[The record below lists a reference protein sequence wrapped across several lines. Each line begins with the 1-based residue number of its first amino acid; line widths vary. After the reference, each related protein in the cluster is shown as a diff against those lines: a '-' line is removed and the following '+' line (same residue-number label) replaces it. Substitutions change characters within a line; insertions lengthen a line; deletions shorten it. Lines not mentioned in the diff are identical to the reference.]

1 MSNNQGGSGGEKKAE
16 GMPSGKPEKKT
27 ESPEI
32 KGGISEKKLSAL
44 GQKSE
49 ATAVALASF
58 SSLAFSTS
66 VASLS
71 PFKLF
76 TKYIRAI
83 AGLLLL
89 AIIGNAFAFY
99 QGSLLVATL
108 ILLIEPMF
116 VMSLLSIMT
125 RAFITPFANA
135 VRVNTI
141 RIKGGRFLITKRPS
155 NVILRP
161 FYDYVALLTV
171 GLPYALAW
179 YWQGKI
185 IGIGLLM
192 LSYANTK
199 YLGYAIAYYVI
210 VFSIASAI
218 LTLINRY
225 GTRSPMKSLAALMS
239 SFSYIMAIY
248 TGALF
253 TSLAFVIIFWSEKT
267 LVFPTI
273 GAIGAFLLSFITIK
287 EMNKL
292 SPGGGRFPATWSIIA
307 LIIGASALMIF
318 WGIYVASMVAITIYL
333 VMLYLIS
340 GDASWLWY
348 TIIAVPSAPAVA
360 YYLGYITKLLLDSGG
375 LIIGEIIAG
384 ALMTVLFALFIVAL
398 VTVFI
403 MTFITLLPVMGF
415 IITNIINIFLL
426 VVVIIFFI
434 ILAVFF
440 FMFFATLASMIN
452 IASMIGTAYNYL
464 VYPA

>member
-1 MSNNQGGSGGEKKAE
+1 MSSNQGGGDKEKKAE
-16 GMPSGKPEKKT
+16 GMPSRKPEKKT
-27 ESPEI
+27 ESPEV
-32 KGGISEKKLSAL
+32 KGGIPEEKLKAL

-49 ATAVALASF
+49 AIAVALTSF
-58 SSLAFSTS
+58 SSSAFSTS

-83 AGLLLL
+83 AGLLFL

-108 ILLIEPMF
+108 ILLIEPLF

-135 VRVNTI
+135 VRGNTI

-225 GTRSPMKSLAALMS
+225 GTRSPIKSLAAFMS

-292 SPGGGRFPATWSIIA
+292 SPGGGKYPATWSIIA
-307 LIIGASALMIF
+307 LIIGASALMKF

-348 TIIAVPSAPAVA
+348 TIIAVPSAPVVA
-360 YYLGYITKLLLDSGG
+360 YYLGYVTKLLLDNGG

-384 ALMTVLFALFIVAL
+384 ALMTLLFALFIIVL
-398 VTVFI
+398 VITII
-403 MTFITLLPVMGF
+403 MTFIAISPAIGYFFV
-415 IITNIINIFLL
+415 NIFVLII
-426 VVVIIFFI
+426 VIIFFI
-434 ILAVFF
+434 ILVVLALITFS
-440 FMFFATLASMIN
+440 TLASMIN
-452 IASMIGTAYNYL
+452 IASMIGSAYNYL

>member
-1 MSNNQGGSGGEKKAE
+1 MSNNQGGGGKIGGSDKKPE
-16 GMPSGKPEKKT
+16 SNPEKKS
-27 ESPEI
+27 ENIPE
-32 KGGISEKKLSAL
+32 KTRKSLVEKS
-44 GQKSE
+44 G
-49 ATAVALASF
+49 ATAVVLASF
-58 SSLAFSTS
+58 ASSAFSTS

-116 VMSLLSIMT
+116 VMSLLSMVT
-125 RAFITPFANA
+125 RAFIMPFANA
-135 VRVNTI
+135 VRGNTI
-141 RIKGGRFLITKRPS
+141 RIKGSRILITKRPS
-155 NVILRP
+155 NIILRP

-185 IGIGLLM
+185 IGIGILM

-210 VFSIASAI
+210 VFSIASAV

-225 GTRSPMKSLAALMS
+225 GSRAPMKSLAALMS

-253 TSLAFVIIFWSEKT
+253 TSIAFGIIFWFNT
-267 LVFPTI
+267 ALFTTI

-292 SPGGGRFPATWSIIA
+292 SPGGGKFPATWSIIA
-307 LIIGASALMIF
+307 MIIGASALMKF

-333 VMLYLIS
+333 VMLYLMS
-340 GDASWLWY
+340 GDAEWLWY
-348 TIIAVPSAPAVA
+348 TIIAVPSAPVVA
-360 YYLGYITKLLLDSGG
+360 YYLGYVTKLLLDNGG
-375 LIIGEIIAG
+375 LTIGEIIAG
-384 ALMTVLFALFIVAL
+384 ALMTVLFVLFIVAL
-398 VTVFI
+398 AIAIIMIFI
-403 MTFITLLPVMGF
+403 AILPAIGYFLVD
-415 IITNIINIFLL
+415 IF
-426 VVVIIFFI
+426 IFFI
-434 ILAVFF
+434 IIIFFVILAVFAL
-440 FMFFATLASMIN
+440 MFFATLASMIN
-452 IASMIGTAYNYL
+452 IVGMIGSAYNYL

>member
-1 MSNNQGGSGGEKKAE
+1 MSNNQGGGGKEKKSE
-16 GMPSGKPEKKT
+16 SPEKKGGNT
-27 ESPEI
+27 E
-32 KGGISEKKLSAL
+32 EKFTAL
-44 GQKSE
+44 RQKTE
-49 ATAVALASF
+49 ATAGAIASF
-58 SSLAFSTS
+58 ASMAFSTS

-76 TKYIRAI
+76 MKYIRAT

-99 QGSLLVATL
+99 QGSLIVATL

-116 VMSLLSIMT
+116 IASLMSVFT

-135 VRVNTI
+135 VRGGVK
-141 RIKGGRFLITKRPS
+141 IKGGKFLIIKRPS

-161 FYDYVALLTV
+161 LYDYIALLTV

-192 LSYANTK
+192 LSYVDMK

-210 VFSIASAI
+210 AFSIASAY

-225 GTRSPMKSLAALMS
+225 GIRSQMKSLAALMS

-253 TSLAFVIIFWSEKT
+253 TSLVFIIIFWSQRT
-267 LVFPTI
+267 PVFQTI
-273 GAIGAFLLSFITIK
+273 GAVGAFLLSFITIK

-292 SPGGGRFPATWSIIA
+292 SPSSGRFPATWSIIA
-307 LIIGASALMIF
+307 MIIGASALMQF

-360 YYLGYITKLLLDSGG
+360 YYLSYVTKILLDNGG
-375 LIIGEIIAG
+375 MFVGETMAG
-384 ALMTVLFALFIVAL
+384 ALMTLLFILFLAALAVA
-398 VTVFI
+398 
-403 MTFITLLPVMGF
+403 
-415 IITNIINIFLL
+415 IITFFIAVSPVICLAIYNLFIFI
-426 VVVIIFFI
+426 VVAVFFI
-434 ILAVFF
+434 ILVVFAL
-440 FMFFATLASMIN
+440 MFFAIIKSMID
-452 IASMIGTAYNYL
+452 IANMIGAAYNYL